1 MKSYNIEVHITNR
14 PATMRLYD
22 VNESFGCMMVKH
34 FVNQHGLELAER
46 VSFPV
51 DAEKACLTTNCGEC
65 VTVIYF

>member
-1 MKSYNIEVHITNR
+1 MKSCNIEIHITNR

-46 VSFPV
+46 VVFPV
-51 DAEKACLTTNCGEC
+51 DAEEAHFNTKCGEC